1 MVGEP
6 QLVYQHLGHT
16 YTLYHTISI
25 ILKFKVEGWKYEM
38 QVCVYIS
45 LIKEHMAA
53 WQALWNAS
61 KKYDATLSEMRQFAG
76 IFCKGVNCHS
86 VVYKKF
92 HLYVMCLLHTKT
104 MNYKKYCK
112 PYSYFIVR
120 NSKIAK
126 IRQKRKPSLTWV
138 SGSYCWLQTLYIGIM
153 YVQGGGAEEQQTGWN
168 W

>member
-1 MVGEP
+1 MSV
-6 QLVYQHLGHT
+6 
-16 YTLYHTISI
+16 TL
-25 ILKFKVEGWKYEM
+25 LKFKVEGWKYKM
-38 QVCVYIS
+38 HVCVS

-112 PYSYFIVR
+112 PYSYFIE
-120 NSKIAK
+120 SGTLKL
-126 IRQKRKPSLTWV
+126 QKLGKKENPH
-138 SGSYCWLQTLYIGIM
+138 WLECLGLIVDYKHCI
-153 YVQGGGAEEQQTGWN
+153 
-168 W
+168 